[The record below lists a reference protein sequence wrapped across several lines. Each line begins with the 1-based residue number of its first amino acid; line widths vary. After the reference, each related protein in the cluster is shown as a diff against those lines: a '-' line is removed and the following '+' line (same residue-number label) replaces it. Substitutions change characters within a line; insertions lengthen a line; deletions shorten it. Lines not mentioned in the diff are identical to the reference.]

1 MLSFVTCCHHLF
13 TYVAMV
19 VHFDFQSRLGIKINL
34 TMNTNKQ
41 AEREREKKTNKVE
54 PSVWKEELPEQQ
66 QKQQKDF

>member
-1 MLSFVTCCHHLF
+1 MF

-41 AEREREKKTNKVE
+41 TKREREREREKKTNKVE
-54 PSVWKEELPEQQ
+54 LPE
-66 QKQQKDF
+66 